1 MKALTRTLALLFVLL
16 VVLVGI
22 SVVCSWKLDRNRQL
36 QATASSHVLTDSQL
50 LSQQIQLHDQDDT
63 LQTAASVTQE
73 LSLLLCFGLC
83 AFGICF
89 RRQMKRDAQWKADAE
104 SALASER
111 SAAERRIE
119 DRTLELRQEVE
130 ERRRAEE
137 LNRGQKQVLE
147 MLASPGELKT
157 EDILQHL
164 VETIA
169 AQSEAWLCSVHLAE
183 RGGRTMRLA
192 GCSSANETLKG
203 YLETVG
209 SEFQDAPEIQAC
221 LSGQPRIVAQLTEV
235 RRTWSE
241 LLTANGVF
249 SACSIPFRMNQSSR
263 VAGTLTVY
271 SKFPEKLTTR
281 EQELVETAARMAA
294 LVVEHRR
301 IHAELVRNAYQ
312 DALTALPNRRAGEQ
326 AIEESIQ
333 KASRL
338 NQSVAVLWIDINRFK
353 RINDQYGHNA
363 GDVVLRTVSERLRR
377 FPAGDGSV
385 ARMGEDEF
393 LVLVPGP
400 ADAIDPIEISRKLGA
415 AISKPIHAGSALI
428 SLTASI
434 GACMFPQDGATV
446 ETLERNAVFAMYRA
460 KSTGTGF
467 CAFSLAMSEESSE
480 SLEIEEALGV
490 AIEENYLRLVYQPL
504 YSQGGE
510 LTGFE
515 ALLRFH
521 HPRLGNIS
529 PARFIPIAEET
540 RLIVPIGNWVLR
552 QACRQLRTWH
562 DACHRR
568 VHMAVNISAL
578 QFARD
583 DFADTVANIFSECG
597 LSPEYLILELT
608 ESVVM
613 EDYDAVVRQMTLLKQ
628 CGIRIAMD
636 DFGTGYSSLSYIH
649 RIPID
654 LLKIDRSFIE
664 RVADPEGTRP
674 IVEAV
679 IAMARHLGLQVVAEG
694 VETTEQQKILQQ
706 AGCHSFQGFLF
717 ARPLSPE
724 DAENCLTASI
734 DTPFANPLRTGV
746 TSSLAVA

>member
-1 MKALTRTLALLFVLL
+1 MKAIIRTLAALLMLL
-16 VVLVGI
+16 IILVGLSI
-22 SVVCSWKLDRNRQL
+22 ACSWKLQQDTRL
-36 QATASSHVLTDSQL
+36 QAKANPAALV
-50 LSQQIQLHDQDDT
+50 QLHTRDQN
-63 LQTAASVTQE
+63 LRLASTVAQE
-73 LSLLLCFGLC
+73 ISLLLCLGIC
-83 AFGICF
+83 AFGICM
-89 RRQMKRDAQWKADAE
+89 RRITVRESEWKHSLE
-104 SALASER
+104 NALDTER

-119 DRTLELRQEVE
+119 DRTRELRQEVE

-147 MLASPGELKT
+147 MLATPGELKT
-157 EDILQHL
+157 EEILQHL
-164 VETIA
+164 ADTIA
-169 AQSEAWLCSVHLAE
+169 GQSEGWLCSVHLTE
-183 RGGRTMRLA
+183 RGGRTLRLA
-192 GCSSANETLKG
+192 AHSYVSDTVKS
-203 YLETVG
+203 YLESVG
-209 SEFQDAPEIQAC
+209 SEFQDAPEVQAC
-221 LSGQPRIVAQLTEV
+221 LSGQPRIVAQLADV

-241 LLTANGVF
+241 LLAANGIL
-249 SACSIPFRMNQSSR
+249 SACSIPFRVNQSSK

-271 SKFPEKLTTR
+271 SNLSDKLTGR

-294 LVVEHRR
+294 MVVEHRR

-312 DALTALPNRRAGEQ
+312 DALTGLPNRRAGEL
-326 AIEESIQ
+326 AIEEAIRQ
-333 KASRL
+333 ASKT
-338 NQSVAVLWIDINRFK
+338 NQSVAVLWVDINRFK

-363 GDVVLRTVSERLRR
+363 GDVILRAVSERLRR
-377 FPAGDGSV
+377 FPTGSGSV

-400 ADAIDPIEISRKLGA
+400 SNALDPIEISRRLGA
-415 AISKPIHAGSALI
+415 VIAKPIHAGSSLI
-428 SLTASI
+428 SISASI
-434 GACMFPQDGATV
+434 GVCMYPQDGETV
-446 ETLERNAVFAMYRA
+446 ELLERNADFAMYRA
-460 KSTGTGF
+460 KATGAGF
-467 CAFSLAMSEESSE
+467 CAFSLAMSEEASE
-480 SLEIEEALGV
+480 TLEIEEALGS

-529 PARFIPIAEET
+529 PGRFIPIAEET

-552 QACRQLRTWH
+552 EACKQLKAWH
-562 DACHRR
+562 DAGHRR

-583 DFADTVANIFSECG
+583 DFADTVAKIFSECN
-597 LSPEYLILELT
+597 LAPEHLILELT

-613 EDYDAVVRQMTLLKQ
+613 EDYESVVRQMTLLKQ
-628 CGIRIAMD
+628 CGVRIAMD

-654 LLKIDRSFIE
+654 VLKIDRSFIE
-664 RVADPEGTRP
+664 RLAEPEGTRP

-706 AGCHSFQGFLF
+706 AGCHSFQGYLF
-717 ARPLSPE
+717 AKPLSPE
-724 DAENCLTASI
+724 DAENCLSASRN
-734 DTPFANPLRTGV
+734 TPFANPQRLAV
-746 TSSLAVA
+746 TNNLAVA

>member
-1 MKALTRTLALLFVLL
+1 MKALTRTLALLLFLL
-16 VVLVGI
+16 ITLVGI
-22 SVVCSWKLDRNRQL
+22 SVACSWKLDRNRQL
-36 QATASSHVLTDSQL
+36 QAAASSHVIADTHL
-50 LSQQIQLHDQDDT
+50 LEQQIQLHNQDET
-63 LQTAASVTQE
+63 LQITASIAQQ
-73 LSLLLCFGLC
+73 LSLLLCLGLC
-83 AFGICF
+83 AFGICL
-89 RRQMKRDAQWKADAE
+89 RRQMKRDAQWKRDSE

-111 SAAERRIE
+111 SAAEQRIE
-119 DRTLELRQEVE
+119 ERTSELRQEVE

-147 MLASPGELKT
+147 MLASPGELNT

-164 VETIA
+164 VETVA
-169 AQSEAWLCSVHLAE
+169 AQNEGWLCSVHLAE

-192 GCSSANETLKG
+192 ACSDVNETLKS

-221 LSGQPRIVAQLTEV
+221 LSGQPRIVAQLGEV

-241 LLTANGVF
+241 LLAANGKY
-249 SACSIPFRMNQSSR
+249 SACSVPFRMNQSSR

-271 SKFPEKLTTR
+271 SNLPEKLTSR

-301 IHAELVRNAYQ
+301 IHTELVRNAYQ
-312 DALTALPNRRAGEQ
+312 DALTGLPNRRAGEL
-326 AIEESIQ
+326 AIEEAIQ
-333 KASRL
+333 KASRS
-338 NQSVAVLWIDINRFK
+338 NQSVAVFWIDINRFK
-353 RINDQYGHNA
+353 RINDQYGHNS
-363 GDVVLRTVSERLRR
+363 GDVVLRAVSERLRR

-393 LVLVPGP
+393 LMLVPGP
-400 ADAIDPIEISRKLGA
+400 VDAIDPIEIARRLGA
-415 AISKPIHAGSALI
+415 AIAKPIHAGSALI
-428 SLTASI
+428 SLTASV
-434 GACMFPQDGATV
+434 GVCMFPHDGATV
-446 ETLERNAVFAMYRA
+446 EALERNADFAMYRA
-460 KSTGTGF
+460 KATGAGF
-467 CAFSLAMSEESSE
+467 CAFSLAMSEEASE

-521 HPRLGNIS
+521 HPRLGNVS

-552 QACRQLRTWH
+552 EACRQLKTWH
-562 DACHRR
+562 DAGHRR

-583 DFADTVANIFSECG
+583 DFADTVASIFTECR
-597 LSPEYLILELT
+597 LNPEHLILELT
-608 ESVVM
+608 ESVIM
-613 EDYDAVVRQMTLLKQ
+613 EDYTAVVRQMNLLRQ
-628 CGIRIAMD
+628 CGVHIAMD

-649 RIPID
+649 RIPVD
-654 LLKIDRSFIE
+654 VLKIDRSFIE
-664 RVADPEGTRP
+664 KLSEPEGTRP

-679 IAMARHLGLQVVAEG
+679 IAMAKHLGLHVVAEG
-694 VETTEQQKILQQ
+694 VETEEQQSILRK
-706 AGCHSFQGFLF
+706 AGCQGFQGFLF
-717 ARPLSPE
+717 ARPLSADE
-724 DAENCLTASI
+724 AENCLRSSRTR
-734 DTPFANPLRTGV
+734 PFAGARVQKSGGG
-746 TSSLAVA
+746 LAVA